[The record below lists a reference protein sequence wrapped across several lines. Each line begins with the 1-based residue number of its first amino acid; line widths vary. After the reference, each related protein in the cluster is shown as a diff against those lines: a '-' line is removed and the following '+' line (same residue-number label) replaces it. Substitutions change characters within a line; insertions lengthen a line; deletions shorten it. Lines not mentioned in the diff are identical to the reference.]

1 MTDKELVEGCIR
13 EDRYYQRLLWERFSK
28 KLMALCMRYCQNQ
41 EEAEDALMEAFVK
54 IYDHL
59 PNFRFQSSLETWM
72 RRVCVNISIN
82 KLRARKQIFTDI
94 SESEYEIGYDDFSFD
109 RLGVNQLMKLVQS
122 LPDGYRM
129 VFSLFAIE
137 GYSHREISETL
148 GIDEGTSRSQL
159 AKARKALQNMLYKL
173 EGGQV

>member
-1 MTDKELVEGCIR
+1 
-13 EDRYYQRLLWERFSK
+13 
-28 KLMALCMRYCQNQ
+28 
-41 EEAEDALMEAFVK
+41 
-54 IYDHL
+54 
-59 PNFRFQSSLETWM
+59 
-72 RRVCVNISIN
+72 VNISIN

-122 LPDGYRM
+122 LPEGYRM

-137 GYSHREISETL
+137 GYSHKEISETL

-159 AKARKALQNMLYKL
+159 AKARKSLQQMLFKL